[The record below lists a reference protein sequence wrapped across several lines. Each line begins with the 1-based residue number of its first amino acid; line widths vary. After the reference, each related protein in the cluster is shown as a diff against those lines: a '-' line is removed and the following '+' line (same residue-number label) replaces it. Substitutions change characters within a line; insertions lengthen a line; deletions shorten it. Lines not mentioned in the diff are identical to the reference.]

1 MRRRDAAKPIK
12 RSFLRITQL
21 TALSRRLASKRIL
34 CLLACSALLGLFL
47 VVWIIKQRAERSV
60 AEERTQLEK
69 QSIIPFEHKL
79 YSQLNN
85 PALSIWQ
92 SYKTTRAIERFN
104 DSIFVATDG
113 GLVEFAASGNLR
125 HHYTILDGLPESDLL
140 SLATFNSKLFIGT
153 RTNGLVAFDGTRFE
167 RYRWTDR
174 DSQSIDALLSDSGRL
189 LIGTRAG
196 GLIAFDGSQFK
207 EITAGAE
214 HKRLVEITFLSR
226 SGSRLFVGTFSDGV
240 WTEDGAS
247 WSHFTTADGLMSNRI
262 VGIVAYD
269 DNLFVASDYGLAVAQ
284 LANLTTNPTESLQAK
299 FLLVAALPS
308 LSGLAQYGGKLAL
321 CKDNGETFGLPA
333 DVDFSRLRRSIPTT
347 PNSVSVST
355 GARLA
360 TLEHDLWRLSSDGV
374 HRAVENQSEVGNS
387 STIRFSRWGE
397 NRESLK
403 SNLISALSLDS
414 QARLWAGTF
423 RNGIDVLG
431 PTGTLVAHVESESVR
446 EINSLVEDGASKKM
460 LAACSSGLLSFDVNL
475 AAKEHISVADG
486 LLSNS
491 IMQVIQLND
500 TKRYLD
506 RSTLVLA
513 TSKGLSLGV
522 QGKFR
527 GVTTVQG
534 LPSNSLYTVL
544 DHGGKLYVGT
554 LGGLAILQD
563 GRVSRVFKDTNSK
576 LTNNWVTAL
585 CAVGPRV
592 FVGTYGGGVFELTA
606 SGELRPF
613 LPEMGRA
620 VVNPNAM
627 WSDGLRLYIGT
638 LDGALMVDLNSQ
650 QLIRLIREMPARTV
664 LSITGDEK
672 YVYFGTT
679 AGIARIGHRYW
690 SQS

>member
-1 MRRRDAAKPIK
+1 LILLT
-12 RSFLRITQL
+12 FL
-21 TALSRRLASKRIL
+21 ALFVSV
-34 CLLACSALLGLFL
+34 LGA
-47 VVWIIKQRAERSV
+47 WIIKQRAERSV
-60 AEERTQLEK
+60 AEERSQIEK
-69 QSIIPFEHKL
+69 QNIIPFEYES
-79 YSQLNN
+79 YSALNN
-85 PALSIWQ
+85 PAISIWQ

-113 GLVEFAASGNLR
+113 GLVEFGATGNLR

-153 RTNGLVAFDGTRFE
+153 RTKGLVAFDGTRFE
-167 RYRWTDR
+167 HYRWTDR

-226 SGSRLFVGTFSDGV
+226 SGTRLFVGTFSDGV
-240 WTEDGAS
+240 WTQDGAS
-247 WSHFTTADGLMSNRI
+247 WSHFTTADGLLSNRI
-262 VGIVAYD
+262 VGIVASD

-284 LANLTTNPTESLQAK
+284 LANLATKTTESRQSR

-308 LSGLAQYGGKLAL
+308 LSSLARYGGKLAL
-321 CKDNGETFGLPA
+321 CKDNGETFRLST
-333 DVDFSRLRRSIPTT
+333 DVELSRLRRSVPVTANT
-347 PNSVSVST
+347 VSVST

-360 TLEHDLWRLSSDGV
+360 TLEQDLWRLSSDGV
-374 HRAVENQSEVGNS
+374 DRAVENQSDAGNS

-397 NRESLK
+397 IRESLK
-403 SNLISALSLDS
+403 SNLISALSIDS

-431 PTGTLVAHVESESVR
+431 PSGTLVAHVESESVR
-446 EINSLVEDGASKKM
+446 EINSLVEDKASKKM
-460 LAACSSGLLSFDVNL
+460 LAASSSGLLSFDVNL
-475 AAKEHISVADG
+475 AAKEHLSVADG

-491 IMQVIQLND
+491 IMQVTQLND

-513 TSKGLSLGV
+513 TGKGLSLGV

-592 FVGTYGGGVFELTA
+592 FLGTYGGGVFELTA

-638 LDGALMVDLNSQ
+638 LDGAIMVDLNSQ
-650 QLIRLIREMPARTV
+650 QLIRIRREMPARTV
-664 LSITGDEK
+664 LSITGDER

-690 SQS
+690 NQN